1 MSLTRMPMRS
11 GVNGSCAVMLAWKV
25 YRIALA
31 PQRVRLLLF
40 SRVATERRD
49 RARERIAFIFN
60 SI

>member
-1 MSLTRMPMRS
+1 MRS

-25 YRIALA
+25 YRIAFA
-31 PQRVRLLLF
+31 PQRVRMLLF